1 MRAAGL
7 AVLRALRAAQG
18 RAVGA
23 LVAACPV
30 LEGSFIAAGRA
41 VTRRSRLAGTLYWSA
56 ETELIRRLIASE
68 RRFRRLQVAGVEVMA
83 DVTDGS
89 ARLDYFHGE
98 PYEAGL
104 VNALPRLL
112 TPGSVFVDVGANVGF
127 LSILAARL
135 VGPEGRVIAFEPHPG
150 AVERLRLGVAAN
162 GVGGTVE
169 VTAAAC
175 GAQDG
180 GTIRLHLAGDSVL
193 SSTDP
198 ERAPLRDHFPF
209 LRSIDVPAITIDAW
223 MRVRPEIL
231 GRIAAIKIDVE
242 GTEADVLHGMAA
254 TLAACPG
261 AALLCET
268 VAGGPAD
275 RWLRERGYDGTLLD
289 ERRHAFGNYLYTRR
303 SLTMC

>member
-1 MRAAGL
+1 M
-7 AVLRALRAAQG
+7 
-18 RAVGA
+18 
-23 LVAACPV
+23 
-30 LEGSFIAAGRA
+30 
-41 VTRRSRLAGTLYWSA
+41 
-56 ETELIRRLIASE
+56 
-68 RRFRRLQVAGVEVMA
+68 
-83 DVTDGS
+83 S
-89 ARLDYFHGE
+89 ARSASVFVL
-98 PYEAGL
+98 PIVILL
-104 VNALPRLL
+104 VTLTMIPLARPLGPLLNALPRLL

-209 LRSIDVPAITIDAW
+209 LRSIESHSPPEADAL
-223 MRVRPEIL
+223 VV
-231 GRIAAIKIDVE
+231 RIAEERKI
-242 GTEADVLHGMAA
+242 LHGIGI
-254 TLAACPG
+254 AC
-261 AALLCET
+261 
-268 VAGGPAD
+268 
-275 RWLRERGYDGTLLD
+275 
-289 ERRHAFGNYLYTRR
+289 
-303 SLTMC
+303 